1 MSNVSVIRT
10 DKPKLGARPGAGLGI
25 VCVLIASF
33 LWGTTGTAATF
44 APEVGPLAI
53 GAVAMGI
60 GGLLQAL
67 LALRV
72 LKRDAPKLRQNWVV
86 VVFGAVAVAV
96 YPLAFYSSMHLA
108 GVTVGTVV
116 TLGSAPLFSALTEWF
131 VDRKALS
138 KQWVTGAIP
147 GLAGII
153 LLCFYGGGGHGQ
165 AVVSSS
171 WETTAGVLLG
181 LVGGLT
187 YALYAWGAHRLICK
201 GISSS
206 AAMGAIFGI
215 GGVLLMPVLVIT
227 GGSLL
232 TSWNNALVG
241 AYMALVPMFI
251 GYVLFGYALARIS
264 ASTATTITLIEPVIA
279 ALLAVVIVGETLS
292 PLGWLGTVL
301 VVGCLVILSA
311 PKSAFSRSETS
322 G

>member
-1 MSNVSVIRT
+1 MSNVSTIRT
-10 DKPKLGARPGAGLGI
+10 DSAGLGI

-44 APEVGPLAI
+44 APQVGPLAI

-67 LALRV
+67 LALRH
-72 LKRDAPKLRQNWVV
+72 LKRYAVSLRQQRLIVL
-86 VVFGAVAVAV
+86 FGAISVAV
-96 YPLAFYSSMHLA
+96 YPLAFYSSMYLA

-116 TLGSAPLFSALTEWF
+116 TLGSAPLFSALTEW
-131 VDRKALS
+131 VIDRKVLS
-138 KQWVTGAIP
+138 KQWLAGAVP
-147 GLAGII
+147 GLAGIV
-153 LLCFYGGGGHGQ
+153 LLCFYGGSGHGVTV
-165 AVVSSS
+165 AASSS
-171 WETTAGVLLG
+171 IETMAGVLLG

-187 YALYAWGAHRLICK
+187 YAFYAWGAHRLISK

-215 GGVLLMPVLVIT
+215 GGILLMPVLIVT
-227 GGSLL
+227 GSTLL
-232 TSWNNALVG
+232 SSWNNALVG
-241 AYMALVPMFI
+241 AYMALVPMFT

-264 ASTATTITLIEPVIA
+264 VSTATTITLIEPVIA

-301 VVGCLVILSA
+301 VVGCLIILSA
-311 PKSAFSRSETS
+311 PKSAFTRAR
-322 G
+322 

>member
-1 MSNVSVIRT
+1 MSNVSAIRT
-10 DKPKLGARPGAGLGI
+10 DNASPGAGLGI

-72 LKRDAPKLRQNWVV
+72 LKRDLPTLRQHWVIV
-86 VVFGAVAVAV
+86 LFGAVAVAV

-116 TLGSAPLFSALTEWF
+116 TLGSAPLVSALIEWF
-131 VDRKALS
+131 IDRKTLS
-138 KQWVTGAIP
+138 QQWVAGAIP
-147 GLAGII
+147 GLAGIV

-165 AVVSSS
+165 TVVSSS

-215 GGVLLMPVLVIT
+215 GGVLLMPVLVVT
-227 GGSLL
+227 GSSLL

-264 ASTATTITLIEPVIA
+264 VSTATTITLIEPVIA

-311 PKSAFSRSETS
+311 PKNAFSRSATS
-322 G
+322 V